1 MQTSKIYLP
10 GLNGIRAIAAIA
22 AIAVVAS
29 HINHRSTGFGLREL
43 PLLDMAGYGVTMF
56 FVLSGFLI
64 TYLLLK
70 EKEIT
75 KTINYKFF
83 FIRRALRIW
92 PLYIFY
98 LLLLVFVF
106 GMDSFKETFLMY
118 LFFMPNFVNLF
129 VGEFGM
135 LPVSKVLS
143 EKIGHYWSLGVEEQF
158 YILWPLLIKFLN
170 KYLFLF
176 ICFFPILF
184 LIIKILLKICL
195 APIEVQ
201 TFFHYSRFGC
211 IEIGGLGAFIFNKNK
226 KQLLFLNSYFIQ
238 LFCWIFLLFVASN
251 NFYLYGIVNHEII
264 SIITLVLII
273 NQISAENKL
282 INLELTVFDY
292 LGKISFGLYIY
303 NPIIIY
309 LFQYN
314 FYSIEDTLLNI
325 IIIYI
330 SVFFLLIVV
339 SHFSYHYFENY
350 FLKYKSN
357 FVKVNSFSNSK
368 LYNIEN

>member
-22 AIAVVAS
+22 VVAS
-29 HINHRSTGFGLREL
+29 HINHRSIGFGLREL

-92 PLYIFY
+92 PLYFFY
-98 LLLLVFVF
+98 LILLVLVF
-106 GMDSFKETFLMY
+106 GLDSFKETLLLY
-118 LFFMPNFVNLF
+118 IFFMPNFVNLF
-129 VGEFGM
+129 VCEFGI
-135 LPVSKVLS
+135 LPVSKILS

-158 YILWPLLIKFLN
+158 YIFWPLLIKFFN

-176 ICFFPILF
+176 ICCFPLLF
-184 LIIKILLKICL
+184 LIFKILLKICS
-195 APIEVQ
+195 APTEVQ
-201 TFFHYSRFGC
+201 SFFHYSRFGC
-211 IEIGGLGAFIFNKNK
+211 IAIGGLGAYIYNKNNNY
-226 KQLLFLNSYFIQ
+226 LLFLNSYFIQ
-238 LFCWIFLLFVASN
+238 LFCWLFMFFVASN
-251 NFYLYGIVNHEII
+251 NFYLYGIINHEII
-264 SIITLVLII
+264 SILTLVLIV
-273 NQISAENKL
+273 NQISAKNKI
-282 INLELTVFDY
+282 INLELPIFDY

-309 LFQYN
+309 LFQYY
-314 FYSIEDTLLNI
+314 FHAIEDTLLNI
-325 IIIYI
+325 IFIYI
-330 SVFFLLIVV
+330 SVFSMLIVI
-339 SHFSYHYFENY
+339 SHLSYNYFENY
-350 FLKYKSN
+350 FLKYKRT
-357 FVKVNSFSNSK
+357 FVKVNSYSNSK
-368 LYNIEN
+368 LYNNAN